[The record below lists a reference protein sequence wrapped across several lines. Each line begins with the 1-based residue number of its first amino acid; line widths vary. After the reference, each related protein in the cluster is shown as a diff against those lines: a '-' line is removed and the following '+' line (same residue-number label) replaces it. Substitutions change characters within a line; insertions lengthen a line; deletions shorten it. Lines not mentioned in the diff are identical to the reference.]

1 MELNSTSSA
10 TSKIGYLIYGRNT
23 SSQSKDSVKSQL
35 RLIDKVTLSQEGNE
49 RASRS
54 EAHGIDRE
62 PPLTGGSIKLDKQ
75 ELSQLQQI
83 KLRDGEVRSHEQAHL
98 SAAGQYAR
106 GGASFTYQK
115 GPDGVSY
122 AVAGEVNIDVTKE
135 LSPEATIAKMQ
146 TIKRAALAPANPSGA
161 DRRVAAQAN
170 VKEAQARQELLQIQQ
185 EELLKGEFSSS
196 DSKTTAALHDP
207 EILASTYGSLKSI
220 LGDFMKN

>member
-1 MELNSTSSA
+1 MELTSTSST
-10 TSKIGYLIYGRNT
+10 TSKIGYFIYGRNT

-35 RLIDKVTLSQEGNE
+35 RLTDKVTLSQEAKE

-54 EAHGIDRE
+54 ETHGIGRE
-62 PPLTGGSIKLDKQ
+62 TPLTGSSVKLDKQ

-83 KLRDGEVRSHEQAHL
+83 KLRDGEVRTHEQAHL

-135 LSPEATIAKMQ
+135 SSPEATIAKMQ

-161 DRRVAAQAN
+161 DRRIAAQAN

-185 EELLKGEFSSS
+185 EELLKGELSSS
-196 DSKTTAALHDP
+196 DSKVTPALHDP

-220 LGDFMKN
+220 LGDL

>member
-10 TSKIGYLIYGRNT
+10 TNKIGYLIYGRNT

-35 RLIDKVTLSQEGNE
+35 RLIDKVTLSQEGKE

-54 EAHGIDRE
+54 EAHDIDME
-62 PPLTGGSIKLDKQ
+62 APLTGGAINLDKQ

-83 KLRDGEVRSHEQAHL
+83 KLRDGEVRTHEQAHL

-135 LSPEATIAKMQ
+135 SSPEATIAKMQ

-161 DRRVAAQAN
+161 DRRIAAQAN
-170 VKEAQARQELLQIQQ
+170 VKEAQARQELLQVQQ
-185 EELLKGEFSSS
+185 EELLNGEFSSS
-196 DSKTTAALHDP
+196 DSKVTPALHDP

-220 LGDFMKN
+220 LGDL

>member
-146 TIKRAALAPANPSGA
+146 TIKRAALAPANP
-161 DRRVAAQAN
+161 
-170 VKEAQARQELLQIQQ
+170 
-185 EELLKGEFSSS
+185 
-196 DSKTTAALHDP
+196 
-207 EILASTYGSLKSI
+207 
-220 LGDFMKN
+220 

>member
-170 VKEAQARQELLQIQQ
+170 VKKAQARQELLQIQQ

>member
-161 DRRVAAQAN
+161 DRRIAAQAN
-170 VKEAQARQELLQIQQ
+170 VKEAQARQELLQVQQ
-185 EELLKGEFSSS
+185 EELLNGEFSSS
-196 DSKTTAALHDP
+196 DSKVTPALHDP

-220 LGDFMKN
+220 LGDL